1 MMSTTCRPGRT
12 DRAARMFQ
20 QRTYVMYT
28 DRTTASRGAFTLI
41 EILVVV
47 TIIGL
52 LVAVLLP
59 AFGTVRTKA
68 QYAQANAQF
77 GALDTGLEMF
87 RGEADIGGTY
97 PPSASDNPT
106 DRQLIAN
113 PKGDKGDTV
122 RISGAHLLVHAMLGA
137 DFLGT
142 PGFRDFDRDGQWWND
157 TYGKP
162 EDSEGAYALST
173 ASGREGQEIHTRY
186 GGAGYVDEKMRDNAK
201 SFRDLVDNNLIHN
214 LDCSSPLRNITANE
228 RVFLDPWGTP
238 ILYYKAN
245 PASLLMTTS
254 ADASG
259 IYSQED
265 NGIITGTKEGPLTIE
280 GLNFGSGKIRDKD
293 RYHAIS
299 VNISPA
305 VTEEL
310 DDILEDPNYE
320 DSFARFILDTA
331 VPARPTPVR
340 KDSYLLISAGPDAYY
355 GTEDDATNWTRKA
368 D

>member
-1 MMSTTCRPGRT
+1 
-12 DRAARMFQ
+12 
-20 QRTYVMYT
+20 MYT

-68 QYAQANAQF
+68 RYAQANAHF

-113 PKGDKGDTV
+113 PRGDKGDNV
-122 RISGAHLLVHAMLGA
+122 RVSGAHLLVHAMIGA

-157 TYGKP
+157 TYGTP
-162 EDSEGAYALST
+162 DGQGAYSLRET
-173 ASGREGQEIHTRY
+173 QGPEGQEMHTRY

-201 SFRDLVDNNLIHN
+201 SFRDLAESGMILN
-214 LDCSSPLRNITANE
+214 LDPDSPPRNIASDE
-228 RVFLDPWGTP
+228 RVFVDPWGTP

-245 PASLLMTTS
+245 PASLRMI
-254 ADASG
+254 ADAGDEKSG
-259 IYSQED
+259 VYWQED
-265 NGIITGTKEGPLTIE
+265 NGIITGTKEGPLAIE
-280 GLNFGSGKIRDKD
+280 GFDFGSGKIRDKD
-293 RYHAIS
+293 RYHAIFI
-299 VNISPA
+299 NLSPA
-305 VTEEL
+305 VTEEIDGIL
-310 DDILEDPNYE
+310 DNPDYE

-340 KDSYLLISAGPDAYY
+340 KDSYLLISAGPDARY

-368 D
+368 E

>member
-1 MMSTTCRPGRT
+1 
-12 DRAARMFQ
+12 
-20 QRTYVMYT
+20 MYT

-68 QYAQANAQF
+68 RYTQANAQF

-113 PKGDKGDTV
+113 PKGEKGDNV
-122 RISGAHLLVHAMLGA
+122 RICGAQLLVHAMIGA

-162 EDSEGAYALST
+162 EGSEGAYALSI
-173 ASGREGQEIHTRY
+173 AQDREGQEIHTRY
-186 GGAGYVDEKMRDNAK
+186 GGAGYVDEKMRENAK
-201 SFRDLVDNNLIHN
+201 SLRDLAEIGMILN
-214 LDCSSPLRNITANE
+214 LDPNSPLKNIASDE

-245 PASLLMTTS
+245 PASLLMT
-254 ADASG
+254 ADAGAGKSG
-259 IYSQED
+259 IYWQED
-265 NGIITGTKEGPLTIE
+265 NGIITGTKEGPLTTE
-280 GLNFGSGKIRDKD
+280 GFDFGRGKIRD
-293 RYHAIS
+293 RFHAIS
-299 VNISPA
+299 VNISPL
-305 VTEEL
+305 VTEKP
-310 DDILEDPNYE
+310 DDILENPSYE

-340 KDSYLLISAGPDAYY
+340 KDSYLLISAGPDARY